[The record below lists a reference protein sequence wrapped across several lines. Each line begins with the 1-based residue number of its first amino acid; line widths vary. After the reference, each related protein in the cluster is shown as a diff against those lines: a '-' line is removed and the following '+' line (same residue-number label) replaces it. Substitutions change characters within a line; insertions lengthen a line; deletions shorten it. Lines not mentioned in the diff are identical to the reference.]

1 MLVALMIDDETGR
14 CERDWF
20 NRTVVGLLTSGL
32 RVVRLLPDSQLDDP
46 RVALTPHFTFRASG
60 LPWTVNASIRQLNES
75 LQSSKPDVIHA
86 IGSHSWRGAM
96 MLAGLLECPVALSV
110 WSREEA
116 KAAQRHATSTSLGA
130 VLPAGESLAR
140 DCARAV
146 PRDLIQIVPIGVYVA
161 PEPHRILAQVEFSV
175 AVILAGRGAPYS
187 AVECLIDGFAM
198 VAPDFPQVTV
208 FADIDETVKARAWKR
223 AGERSVRDQFSII
236 PDVLEHREL
245 VLSASVLVV
254 PFPTGRNTSFLL
266 QAMAAPM
273 ATVAARDSHVDVLN
287 DTDAA
292 TILDHVEPA
301 AWATALRRL
310 LSSPDAARERAES
323 ARRIIAERHSMSAQS
338 DLLSSTYDR
347 MLTGGNV
354 TLPA

>member
-1 MLVALMIDDETGR
+1 MLVALMIDDEIGR

-20 NRTVVGLLTSGL
+20 NRTVVGLLSAGH
-32 RVVRLLPDSQLDDP
+32 RVVRLLPDTQPDDP
-46 RVALTPHFTFRASG
+46 RVALTPHFIYRISG
-60 LPWTVNASIRQLNES
+60 LPWTVNASIRQLCES

-86 IGSHSWRGAM
+86 VGAGSWHGAL
-96 MLAGLLECPVALSV
+96 MLAGLLDCPVALSV
-110 WSREEA
+110 WSREQA
-116 KAAQRHATSTSLGA
+116 KLVQRHAASANLGA
-130 VLPAGESLAR
+130 VLPAGEALAR
-140 DCARAV
+140 DCARSV
-146 PRDLIQIVPIGVYVA
+146 SRDLIQIVPIGVYVA

-175 AVILAGRGAPYS
+175 AVILAGSGAPYA

-208 FADIDETVKARAWKR
+208 FADIDEAVKARSWKR
-223 AGERSVRDQFSII
+223 AGDRSVRNQFSII

-254 PFPTGRNTSFLL
+254 PSPTGRNTSFLL

-273 ATVAARDSHVDVLN
+273 ATVAARDAYVDVLDDN
-287 DTDAA
+287 DAA
-292 TILDHVEPA
+292 TILDHIEPA